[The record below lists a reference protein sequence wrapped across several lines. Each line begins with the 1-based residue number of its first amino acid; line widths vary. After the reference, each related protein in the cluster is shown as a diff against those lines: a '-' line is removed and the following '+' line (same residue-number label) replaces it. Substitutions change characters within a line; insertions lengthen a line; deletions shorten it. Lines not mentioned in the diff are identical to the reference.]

1 MVYKQ
6 IVGGKIVKYSYR
18 VGLAVS
24 SLLLATSGAALAAD
38 IAKGPYAANG
48 VYTASTCGSISPALK
63 KGAPTTSQVEY
74 PGAGKPGMILASPA
88 TAATGKPGSA
98 ATSVCVATTAVP
110 AKGLD
115 GAALTFNCFTDT
127 AAGPAKKP
135 SAQLKAT
142 FNVGASHS
150 AAIKQVTVSGTL
162 IITKTLSCK
171 LTTDGTYSLE

>member
-1 MVYKQ
+1 
-6 IVGGKIVKYSYR
+6 VKYSYR

-24 SLLLATSGAALAAD
+24 SLLLATSGVALAAD
-38 IAKGPYAANG
+38 LAKGPYAADG
-48 VYTASTCGSISPALK
+48 FYTASTCASISPGLK

-88 TAATGKPGSA
+88 TAANGKVGSA
-98 ATSVCVATTAVP
+98 ATSVCVATTPVP

-127 AAGPAKKP
+127 TAGPAKKP

-150 AAIKQVTVSGTL
+150 AAIKQVTVTSTL
-162 IITKTLSCK
+162 IISKTLSCK
-171 LTTDGTYSLE
+171 LTTDGTYALE

>member
-1 MVYKQ
+1 
-6 IVGGKIVKYSYR
+6 VGGKIVKYSYR
-18 VGLAVS
+18 IGLAVS
-24 SLLLATSGAALAAD
+24 SLLLATSGVALAAD
-38 IAKGPYAANG
+38 ISKGAYAVNG
-48 VYTASTCGSISPALK
+48 FYTLSTCASLSPGLK
-63 KGAPTTSQVEY
+63 KGAATISQVEY

-98 ATSVCVATTAVP
+98 ASSVCVATTPVP

-127 AAGPAKKP
+127 TAGPAKTA

-150 AAIKQVTVSGTL
+150 TAIKQVTVTSTL
-162 IITKTLSCK
+162 IISKTLSCK

>member
-1 MVYKQ
+1 
-6 IVGGKIVKYSYR
+6 VKYFYR
-18 VGLAVS
+18 VGLVAS
-24 SLLLATSGAALAAD
+24 SFVLVASGIALAAD
-38 IAKGPYAANG
+38 IEKGSYAANG
-48 VYTASTCGSISPALK
+48 FYTASTCGSISAGLK
-63 KGAPTTSQVEY
+63 KGAPTLSQVEY
-74 PGAGKPGMILASPA
+74 PGAGKTGMILASPA

-98 ATSVCVATTAVP
+98 ATSLCVATTAVP

-115 GAALTFNCFTDT
+115 GAALTFNCYTDT
-127 AAGPAKKP
+127 TAGPAKTP

-150 AAIKQVTVSGTL
+150 PAIKQVTVASTL